1 MKKKVIFIILF
12 AVLFLGIIII
22 SNRTSSTDKSYSNNK
37 NNALNDENLKGI
49 INKNAKLEDITKEE
63 GKVNI
68 YFFWGNGCP
77 HCREELEWFE
87 SIKKEYGDIFK
98 LYGFEV
104 WYDEYNSNLL
114 NTFANAINE
123 KVDGVPFTIIGK
135 EKYIGFGG
143 ESKKVMLNAIK
154 EYKDKS
160 FDVYI
165 DKIKNNE

>member
-12 AVLFLGIIII
+12 VVLFLCVIFIFYIA
-22 SNRTSSTDKSYSNNK
+22 NSTKNGYSNDK
-37 NNALNDENLKGI
+37 NNVLTGESLKDI
-49 INKNAKLEDITKEE
+49 INKNAKLEDITKEK
-63 GKVNI
+63 GKVNV

-77 HCREELEWFE
+77 HCKEEFEWFE

-114 NTFANAINE
+114 NTFANAMNE
-123 KVDGVPFTIIGK
+123 KVDGVPFTIIGE

-143 ESKKVMLNAIK
+143 EEKKVMLNAIK
-154 EYKDKS
+154 KYKDKS

-165 DKIKNNE
+165 DKIKNNK